1 MDQVQQ
7 IRDKIDIVSLISE
20 YLHLKKMGR
29 NFKTPCPFHN
39 EKTPSFVVSP
49 ERQIWHCFGCQ
60 KGGDAYTFLMEYEN
74 LEFVEALR
82 ILAKKAGIQIEE
94 YSGIKSEA
102 SSKKE
107 KIYNLNH
114 KALDFY
120 HYILT
125 SHNAGKKALDYLLKR
140 GIKEQTIN
148 TFKLGF
154 APSSGRTLSDY
165 LLNKKGYKKEDILDA
180 GLSTYRNTRI
190 FDFFINRIIFPLSDH
205 RDNIIGFSGR
215 ILDANSAYGASKY
228 VNTRET
234 LVYHKGEVFFGLN
247 IAKEKI
253 KRENQAIILE
263 GELDVI
269 SCFQE
274 GITNVV
280 AVKGTALTESQV
292 NLISRFT
299 QKVSLCFDTDS
310 AGQDAIKRSLSVLEK
325 KGITTTVIAIQNGKD
340 PDEAIKNDAFVFK
353 KAVKNDI
360 DIYDFLIS
368 KALSVFDNKT
378 AIGKKKIGDEI
389 LPFIYRIE
397 NEIVREHYLKKIS
410 KELDTTYES
419 ITKQVEKLNKKD
431 AGNKVSLSPQNKK
444 TRKEILEEY
453 LLSLIVQYENPKLV
467 LEKVAKILSD
477 FMLDVLSYQKI
488 LSNLFLFFKEN
499 DNFEGNK
506 FLHMLPAELLSSFDT
521 CFLYPLPK
529 FTDNEKY
536 REEVIKIAQ
545 EIKILYLK
553 NKIKEISEQ
562 IKNKEKKE
570 ELEDLEKLQEEFDR
584 TTSLLNQKTEV

>member
-20 YLHLKKMGR
+20 YLPLKKMGR
-29 NFKTPCPFHN
+29 NFKTPCPFHT

-74 LEFVEALR
+74 LEFPEALR
-82 ILAKKAGIQIEE
+82 ILAKKAGVQIEE
-94 YSGIKSEA
+94 YSGIKSET

-107 KIYNLNH
+107 KIYNLNR

-140 GIKEQTIN
+140 GVKKETIN

-154 APSSGRTLSDY
+154 APGNNRALSDY
-165 LLNKKGYKKEDILDA
+165 LISKKGYKKEDLLDA
-180 GLSTYRNTRI
+180 GLSTYRNGGI
-190 FDFFINRIIFPLSDH
+190 FDFFVNRIIFPLFDH
-205 RDNIIGFSGR
+205 RDNVIGFSGR
-215 ILDANSAYGASKY
+215 ILDSRQVSKY

-253 KRENQAIILE
+253 KKENQAIILE
-263 GELDVI
+263 GEFDVI

-274 GITNVV
+274 GITNTV

-299 QKVSLCFDTDS
+299 QKVTLCFDSDA

-325 KGITTTVIAIQNGKD
+325 KGITATVIAIQNGKD
-340 PDEAIKNDAFVFK
+340 PDEAIKNDAFAFK

-368 KALSVFDNKT
+368 KALSVFDKKT

-389 LPFIYRIE
+389 LPFIFRIE

-419 ITKQVEKLNKKD
+419 IAKQVEKLNKKD
-431 AGNKVSLSPQNKK
+431 VGNIVSLSPQDKK

-453 LLSLIVQYENPKLV
+453 LLSLIIQYENPKLV

-499 DNFEGNK
+499 ENFESNK
-506 FLHMLPAELLSSFDT
+506 FLRMLPTELFSGFDT
-521 CFLYPLPK
+521 CYLYPLPK
-529 FTDNEKY
+529 FSDKEKY
-536 REEVIKIAQ
+536 KEEVIKIAQ
-545 EIKILYLK
+545 EIKTLYLK
-553 NKIKEISEQ
+553 NKIKEISEK
-562 IKNKEKKE
+562 IKNKEKNE
-570 ELEDLEKLQEEFDR
+570 EFDDLEKLQEEFDR
-584 TTSLLNQKTEV
+584 TTSLLNQKIEV

>member
-20 YLHLKKMGR
+20 YLPLKKMGR
-29 NFKTPCPFHN
+29 NFKTPCPFHT

-74 LEFVEALR
+74 LEFPEALR
-82 ILAKKAGIQIEE
+82 ILAKKTGIQIEE
-94 YSGIKSEA
+94 YSGIKSET

-107 KIYNLNH
+107 KIYNLNR

-140 GIKEQTIN
+140 GVKKETIN

-154 APSSGRTLSDY
+154 APGNNRALSDY
-165 LLNKKGYKKEDILDA
+165 LISKKGYKKEDLLDA
-180 GLSTYRNTRI
+180 GLSTYRNGGI
-190 FDFFINRIIFPLSDH
+190 FDFFVNRIIFPLFDH
-205 RDNIIGFSGR
+205 RDNVIGFSGR
-215 ILDANSAYGASKY
+215 ILDSRQVSKY

-253 KRENQAIILE
+253 KKENQAIILE
-263 GELDVI
+263 GEFDVI

-274 GITNVV
+274 GITNTV

-299 QKVSLCFDTDS
+299 QKVTLCFDSDA

-325 KGITTTVIAIQNGKD
+325 KGITATVIAIQNGKD
-340 PDEAIKNDAFVFK
+340 PDEAIKNDAFAFK

-368 KALSVFDNKT
+368 KALSVFDKKT

-389 LPFIYRIE
+389 LPFIFRIE

-419 ITKQVEKLNKKD
+419 IAKQVEKLNKKD
-431 AGNKVSLSPQNKK
+431 VGNIVSLSPQDKK

-453 LLSLIVQYENPKLV
+453 LLSLIIQYENPKLV

-499 DNFEGNK
+499 ENFESNK
-506 FLHMLPAELLSSFDT
+506 FLRMLPTELFSGFDT
-521 CFLYPLPK
+521 CYLYPLPK
-529 FTDNEKY
+529 FSDKEKY
-536 REEVIKIAQ
+536 KEEVIKIAQ
-545 EIKILYLK
+545 EIKTLYLK
-553 NKIKEISEQ
+553 NKIKEISEK
-562 IKNKEKKE
+562 IKNKEKNE
-570 ELEDLEKLQEEFDR
+570 EFDDLEKLQEEFDR
-584 TTSLLNQKTEV
+584 TTSLLNQKIEV

>member
-1 MDQVQQ
+1 MDQVKQ

-20 YLHLKKMGR
+20 YLPLKKMGR
-29 NFKTPCPFHN
+29 NFKTPCPFHT

-74 LEFVEALR
+74 LEFPEALR
-82 ILAKKAGIQIEE
+82 ILAKKTGIQIEE
-94 YSGIKSEA
+94 YSGIKSET

-107 KIYNLNH
+107 KIYNLNR

-140 GIKEQTIN
+140 GVKKETIN

-154 APSSGRTLSDY
+154 APGNNRALSDY
-165 LLNKKGYKKEDILDA
+165 LISKKGYKKEDLLDA
-180 GLSTYRNTRI
+180 GLSTYRNGGI
-190 FDFFINRIIFPLSDH
+190 FDFFVNRIIFPLFDH
-205 RDNIIGFSGR
+205 RDNVIGFSGR
-215 ILDANSAYGASKY
+215 ILDSRQVSKY

-253 KRENQAIILE
+253 KKENQAIILE
-263 GELDVI
+263 GEFDVI

-274 GITNVV
+274 GITNTV

-299 QKVSLCFDTDS
+299 QKVTLCFDSDA

-325 KGITTTVIAIQNGKD
+325 KGITATVIAIQNGKD
-340 PDEAIKNDAFVFK
+340 PDEAIKNDAFAFK

-368 KALSVFDNKT
+368 KALSVFDKKT

-389 LPFIYRIE
+389 LPFIFRIE

-419 ITKQVEKLNKKD
+419 IAKQVEKLNKKD
-431 AGNKVSLSPQNKK
+431 VGNIVSLSPQDKK

-453 LLSLIVQYENPKLV
+453 LLSLIIQYENPKLV

-499 DNFEGNK
+499 ENFESNK
-506 FLHMLPAELLSSFDT
+506 FLRMLPTELFSGFDT
-521 CFLYPLPK
+521 CYLYPLPK
-529 FTDNEKY
+529 FSDKEKY
-536 REEVIKIAQ
+536 KEEVIKIAQ
-545 EIKILYLK
+545 EIKTLYLK
-553 NKIKEISEQ
+553 NKIKEISEK
-562 IKNKEKKE
+562 IKNKEKNE
-570 ELEDLEKLQEEFDR
+570 EFDDLEKLQEEFDR
-584 TTSLLNQKTEV
+584 TTSLLNQKIEV

>member
-20 YLHLKKMGR
+20 YLPLKKMGR
-29 NFKTPCPFHN
+29 NFKTPCPFFT

-74 LEFVEALR
+74 LEFPEALR
-82 ILAKKAGIQIEE
+82 ILAKKAGVQIEE
-94 YSGIKSEA
+94 YSGIKSET

-107 KIYNLNH
+107 KIYNLNR

-125 SHNAGKKALDYLLKR
+125 SHNACKKSLDYLLKR
-140 GIKEQTIN
+140 GVKKETIN

-154 APSSGRTLSDY
+154 APGNNRALSDY
-165 LLNKKGYKKEDILDA
+165 LISKKGYKKEDLLDA
-180 GLSTYRNTRI
+180 GLSTYRNGRI
-190 FDFFINRIIFPLSDH
+190 FDFFVNRIIFPLFDH
-205 RDNIIGFSGR
+205 RDNVIGFSGR
-215 ILDANSAYGASKY
+215 ILDSRQVSKY

-253 KRENQAIILE
+253 KKENQAIILE
-263 GELDVI
+263 GEFDVI

-274 GITNVV
+274 GITNTV

-299 QKVSLCFDTDS
+299 QKVTLCFDSDA

-325 KGITTTVIAIQNGKD
+325 KGITATVIAIQNGKD
-340 PDEAIKNDAFVFK
+340 PDEAIKNDAFAFK

-368 KALSVFDNKT
+368 KALSVFDKKT

-389 LPFIYRIE
+389 LPFIFRIE

-419 ITKQVEKLNKKD
+419 IAKQVEKLNKKD
-431 AGNKVSLSPQNKK
+431 VGNIVSLSPQDKK

-453 LLSLIVQYENPKLV
+453 LLSLIIQYENPKLV

-499 DNFEGNK
+499 ENFESNK
-506 FLHMLPAELLSSFDT
+506 FLRMLPTELFSGFDT
-521 CFLYPLPK
+521 CYLYHLPK
-529 FTDNEKY
+529 FSDKEKY
-536 REEVIKIAQ
+536 KEEVIKIAQ
-545 EIKILYLK
+545 EIKTLYLK
-553 NKIKEISEQ
+553 NKIKEITEK
-562 IKNKEKKE
+562 IKNKEKNE
-570 ELEDLEKLQEEFDR
+570 EFDDLEKLQEEFDR
-584 TTSLLNQKTEV
+584 TTSLLNQKIEV